1 MDFILLARYVVIR
14 SLNKLIEGS
23 DVKNSV
29 REIERAINEN
39 WPECAKTM
47 SFSLLKMARINDFFT
62 NEIETCV
69 EQHQLQH
76 ADFSVLATLRR
87 SAAPYC
93 LSPTELYHSM
103 FFSSGGLTKVLG
115 RLVDAGLID
124 RVDNPEDKRSKLV
137 KLNNQGKKL
146 VEKMM
151 PQLHQ
156 QGKNLLKGLSE
167 DETLQLEILLQ
178 KVLDH
183 HETN

>member
-1 MDFILLARYVVIR
+1 MDFILLARYVVIS

-23 DVKNSV
+23 DVKNSM

-39 WPECAKTM
+39 WPECIKTM

-87 SAAPYC
+87 SPAPYC

-115 RLVDAGLID
+115 RLVDAGLIN

-137 KLNNQGKKL
+137 KLNKQGKTL

-156 QGKNLLKGLSE
+156 QGKNLLQGLSE
-167 DETLQLEILLQ
+167 DETLQLETLLQ

-183 HETN
+183 HETS